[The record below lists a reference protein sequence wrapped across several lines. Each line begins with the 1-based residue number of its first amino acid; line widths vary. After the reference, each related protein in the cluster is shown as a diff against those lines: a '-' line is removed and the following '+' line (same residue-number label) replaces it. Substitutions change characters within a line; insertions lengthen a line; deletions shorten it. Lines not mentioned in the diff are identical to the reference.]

1 MIPGIIKS
9 KSGETV
15 CDDGLVGGTDGLFRL
30 EPSLKR
36 SLLVP
41 IALGGGVMTVIRLI
55 RVLQT
60 HIRQPRELN
69 MIRQKRLLCSTN
81 HLAEEFDRGVRVLD
95 KHLCSETQ
103 LVPHQGQVHGVDALP
118 AVRRTALERLHTP
131 QAALSTRR
139 NCSDT
144 IFADVN
150 DVVLQKKHNKARRIN
165 TENTNT
171 KYGTHGIRPHP
182 PTPPHPRMLLLSSF

>member
-144 IFADVN
+144 VFADVN
-150 DVVLQKKHNKARRIN
+150 DVVLQKNTTKRNELTLKIRTQNTAR
-165 TENTNT
+165 TEYAPT
-171 KYGTHGIRPHP
+171 P
-182 PTPPHPRMLLLSSF
+182 PPPPHPRMLLLSSF